1 MDLVDLIQQANA
13 DFDRRVQERHDA
25 GAEKY
30 GPLAFFDKNT
40 VEEAMQEVLDLA
52 NYARYTF
59 IKLWL
64 MNEALDKAL
73 GGEPITVG
81 GGFFTGRPDLSTIA
95 DQKKGQQ

>member
-1 MDLVDLIQQANA
+1 MDLLEFIQQANEE
-13 DFDRRVQERHDA
+13 FDRRTQERHDA

-30 GPLAFFDKNT
+30 GPLKFLDANV

-64 MNEALDKAL
+64 MNQALDAELSDK
-73 GGEPITVG
+73 EVDVG
-81 GGFFTGRPDLSTIA
+81 SGFFPGKPDI
-95 DQKKGQQ
+95 DVPKEK